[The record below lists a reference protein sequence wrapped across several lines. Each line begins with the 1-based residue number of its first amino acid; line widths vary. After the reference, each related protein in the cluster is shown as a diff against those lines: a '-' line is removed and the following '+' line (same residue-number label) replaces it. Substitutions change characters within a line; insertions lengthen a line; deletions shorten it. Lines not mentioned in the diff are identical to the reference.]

1 MLLRHMDFRDRPTSL
16 AMKNSEG
23 STTKN
28 ENIPAYIMA
37 SLGNMSYMAGTDFRY
52 NLPQKTHVL
61 IGNYCQIAHDTV
73 FEIGMNHVFSGVS
86 PYPFD
91 QVLGEE
97 NIFAHRAPV
106 NKQQLVIGH
115 DVWMGSG
122 VRIIKAVKIGNGAI
136 IGSGSV
142 VTKDV
147 PPYAIVGGNPAKIIR
162 YRFAPEII
170 QALNKIKWWYWP
182 LEKVKANRQ
191 YMENVEE
198 FIARFGEKIPKVEN
212 IAVSSS
218 ASAQEEPPTSDR
230 EAAGGNSAVDKPKNS
245 RTLVPPRI
253 LKKLQ
258 ACHQTGGRIF
268 YFVPDLGS
276 AREDAVWPAVLG
288 QVCQKYGN
296 QRHCLLLALRQD
308 ASDHQAQIQY
318 LQQFMGQFPN
328 RPEPIFFG
336 SPDGIVRELLKQ
348 ADYFITTKEAI
359 SSKGIDYMDT
369 FGGGVLSGLEYDI
382 FADV

>member
-1 MLLRHMDFRDRPTSL
+1 MLLRYVEFKDKPKFLTLQNESSE
-16 AMKNSEG
+16 AMADNR
-23 STTKN
+23 
-28 ENIPAYIMA
+28 IPAYVMA
-37 SLGNMSYMAGTDFRY
+37 TLGNMSYIASTNFCY
-52 NLPQKTHVL
+52 NVREKAHIL

-73 FEIGMNHVFSGVS
+73 FEIGQNHVFSGVS

-97 NIFAHRAPV
+97 NTFAHRAPV

-115 DVWMGSG
+115 DVWIGSG

-170 QALNKIKWWYWP
+170 QALDKIKWWYWP

-198 FIARFGEKIPKVEN
+198 FIARF
-212 IAVSSS
+212 
-218 ASAQEEPPTSDR
+218 
-230 EAAGGNSAVDKPKNS
+230 VDKS
-245 RTLVPPRI
+245 GEYRTPVPPHI
-253 LKKLQ
+253 LEQLQ
-258 ACHQTGGRIF
+258 ACHQAGGRIF
-268 YFVPDLGS
+268 YFVPDLG
-276 AREDAVWPAVLG
+276 AIREEAVWPTVLG
-288 QVCQKYGN
+288 QFCQKYS
-296 QRHCLLLALRQD
+296 QQPHCLLINLKNAG
-308 ASDHQAQIQY
+308 SDNQAQIQY
-318 LQQFMGQFPN
+318 LQQFLAQFPH
-328 RPEPIFFG
+328 RPAAIFAI
-336 SPDGIVRELLKQ
+336 SQDGIVLELLKL

-359 SSKGIDYMDT
+359 SSKGIDYMET
-369 FGGGVLSGLEYDI
+369 FGGQMLSGLEYNI
-382 FADV
+382 FANI

>member
-16 AMKNSEG
+16 AMKNTEISA
-23 STTKN
+23 TKD

-37 SLGNMSYMAGTDFRY
+37 SLGNMSYMAGTDFHY
-52 NLPQKTHVL
+52 NLPQKAHVL

-73 FEIGMNHVFSGVS
+73 IEIGQNHIFSGVS

-97 NIFAHRAPV
+97 NTFAHRAPV

-115 DVWMGSG
+115 DVWIGSG

-170 QALNKIKWWYWP
+170 QALDKIKWWYWP

-198 FIARFGEKIPKVEN
+198 FIARF
-212 IAVSSS
+212 
-218 ASAQEEPPTSDR
+218 
-230 EAAGGNSAVDKPKNS
+230 VDKS
-245 RTLVPPRI
+245 GEHRTPVPPHI
-253 LKKLQ
+253 LEQLQ
-258 ACHQTGGRIF
+258 ACHQAGGRIF
-268 YFVPDLGS
+268 YFVPDLG
-276 AREDAVWPAVLG
+276 AIKEEAVWPAVLG
-288 QVCQKYGN
+288 QFCQKYS
-296 QRHCLLLALRQD
+296 QQPHCLLINLKNAG
-308 ASDHQAQIQY
+308 SDNQAQIQY
-318 LQQFMGQFPN
+318 LQQFLAQFPQ
-328 RPEPIFFG
+328 RPTAIFAI
-336 SPDGIVRELLKQ
+336 SQDGIVLELLKL

-359 SSKGIDYMDT
+359 SSKGIDYMET
-369 FGGGVLSGLEYDI
+369 FGGQMLSGLEYNI
-382 FADV
+382 FANI